1 MGKTILPTVVG
12 VAVGI
17 AAAIGTFGLMMA
29 IAWSGIHSGR
39 TEQPGGFEIAM
50 TYVALLFA
58 LLVPIGLGFFASWA
72 TRRAIGESA
81 PTANS
86 E

>member
-29 IAWSGIHSGR
+29 SAWSGIHSGR
-39 TEQPGGFEIAM
+39 TDRPGGFEIAM
-50 TYVALLFA
+50 TYVSLLFA
-58 LLVPIGLGFFASWA
+58 LLVPMGLGFVASWV

-81 PTANS
+81 RTVNS
-86 E
+86 D